1 MAAFQVPVG
10 QEKLDLRPWSTLTL
24 LRQAPNEKK
33 SRTSLIDHTVLMMP
47 NDLTAP
53 AGALDAQM
61 STFAGLAAVLCGD
74 VQASEGSLR
83 PASGASARLAEE
95 ADWPKL
101 RELWAEHHH
110 LLEMVYE
117 TSFFVFLGPPAW
129 AAVLTALLGFYLKW
143 KGLETLLLR
152 VSLVYALLAVLQHF
166 LHWILA
172 NLILTYDLRYGE
184 LTAHGWKAK
193 GSKGQPSAVIVVESP
208 RGDLLGVLCVRT
220 SLRSCCRRRRRR
232 VTSLWHATVR
242 PEARNAGVCGQLLRR
257 AEQWAEEV
265 GAQELEAVCL
275 NPAAKA
281 ACWNMALELQNP
293 KTGRWPLIPAFFSKS
308 LQEMTCSF
316 RVLQRPRP
324 HGEDKDREGQNM
336 VKRYV

>member
-1 MAAFQVPVG
+1 M
-10 QEKLDLRPWSTLTL
+10 
-24 LRQAPNEKK
+24 KK
-33 SRTSLIDHTVLMMP
+33 IGPAWYDHKVLMMP
-47 NDLTAP
+47 KDWTAP
-53 AGALDAQM
+53 PGALDAQM
-61 STFAGLAAVLCGD
+61 STLTDLAAALCGD
-74 VQASEGSLR
+74 VQTSEGCLG
-83 PASGASARLAEE
+83 PASGASSRLAEE

-101 RELWAEHHH
+101 RELWAGHHH

-117 TSFFVFLGPPAW
+117 TSSFVLLGPPAW
-129 AAVLTALLGFYLKW
+129 AAALTTLLGFYLKW
-143 KGLETLLLR
+143 KGLETVLLR

-172 NLILTYDLRYGE
+172 KLILAYDLRYGE

-208 RGDLLGVLCVRT
+208 RGELLGVLCVRT
-220 SLRSCCRRRRRR
+220 SLRSGCWRRRRR
-232 VTSLWHATVR
+232 VTSLWHATVQ

-293 KTGRWPLIPAFFSKS
+293 KTGRWPLIPAFFSKT
-308 LQEMTCSF
+308 LREMACSVF
-316 RVLQRPRP
+316 AEAKVLWER
-324 HGEDKDREGQNM
+324 
-336 VKRYV
+336 

>member
-1 MAAFQVPVG
+1 
-10 QEKLDLRPWSTLTL
+10 
-24 LRQAPNEKK
+24 
-33 SRTSLIDHTVLMMP
+33 MP

-53 AGALDAQM
+53 PGALDAQM
-61 STFAGLAAVLCGD
+61 STLTDLAAALSGD
-74 VQASEGSLR
+74 VQTSEGSLG
-83 PASGASARLAEE
+83 PASGASARLAEG

-117 TSFFVFLGPPAW
+117 TSCFVLLGPPAW
-129 AAVLTALLGFYLKW
+129 AAVLTTLLGFYLKW
-143 KGLETLLLR
+143 KGLETVLGRL
-152 VSLVYALLAVLQHF
+152 SLVYAVLAVLQHF

-172 NLILTYDLRYGE
+172 KLILAYDLRYGE
-184 LTAHGWKAK
+184 LTAHGWTAK
-193 GSKGQPSAVIVVESP
+193 GSNGQPSAVIVVES

-220 SLRSCCRRRRRR
+220 SLRSGCCSRRRRR
-232 VTSLWHATVR
+232 VTSLWHASVR

-257 AEQWAEEV
+257 AEEWAQEV

-308 LQEMTCSF
+308 LRGKQ
-316 RVLQRPRP
+316 RV
-324 HGEDKDREGQNM
+324 
-336 VKRYV
+336 